1 MRRMLGE
8 LLIPLGIAYGAVL
21 VLVFLFQS
29 HLVFFPGTG
38 REAVLTPC
46 KSGQVH
52 FLEM

>member
-29 HLVFFPGTG
+29 HLVFFPERDAKRWPRPRAMDCATS
-38 REAVLTPC
+38 P
-46 KSGQVH
+46 
-52 FLEM
+52 